1 MEDCLA
7 PGVPKVEK
15 ANGAKG
21 PLIPRK
27 GRLCGL
33 WRKNELETPG
43 DKEVSPNSLCPA
55 WELLSSPEARGS
67 LGRGW
72 RGGEGTEA
80 LHLGSANTEGGD
92 PSPSSPGCPK
102 RQDRWR
108 WRELGDREGGGGHC
122 LDKRHPPRKGEEGT
136 RRPARVYV
144 RAPSPRLRPCG
155 LCTRLERP
163 LATGSEGVSPVVF

>member
-1 MEDCLA
+1 MA

-108 WRELGDREGGGGHC
+108 WREVGRQGRRRWALSGQETSTKKRGGGNQTTGSCLREGP
-122 LDKRHPPRKGEEGT
+122 LSQA
-136 RRPARVYV
+136 PALWPLHSA
-144 RAPSPRLRPCG
+144 RAS
-155 LCTRLERP
+155 
-163 LATGSEGVSPVVF
+163 TGNWE

>member
-72 RGGEGTEA
+72 RGGRVRRHSTWAVPTRREGIL
-80 LHLGSANTEGGD
+80 LHLVQVAQKGRT
-92 PSPSSPGCPK
+92 
-102 RQDRWR
+102 
-108 WRELGDREGGGGHC
+108 GGGGGSWETGKEAVGTVWTRDIH
-122 LDKRHPPRKGEEGT
+122 KEKG
-136 RRPARVYV
+136 RREPDD
-144 RAPSPRLRPCG
+144 RL
-155 LCTRLERP
+155 
-163 LATGSEGVSPVVF
+163 VST